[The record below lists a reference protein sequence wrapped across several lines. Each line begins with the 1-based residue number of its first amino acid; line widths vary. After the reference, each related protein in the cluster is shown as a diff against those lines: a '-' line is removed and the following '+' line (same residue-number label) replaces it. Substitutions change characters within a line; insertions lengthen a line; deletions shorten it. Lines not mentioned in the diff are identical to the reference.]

1 LTRRRYWLGALALLV
16 LAGVVSWHIRILPFL
31 WHRAIMLTRA
41 DEKASAIWLPDYRM
55 DVDGVKIEGLTENL
69 SGLTYN
75 AVTGTLFTV
84 VNDPPKAAEIST
96 DGQLLRIL
104 PITGGQDPEGITHV
118 EDDLFVIADE
128 GTHKLSWVR
137 IGPETTTLELD
148 GAPYLSLELDMQDN
162 LGIEGVSWDARKGQL
177 LVVQEML
184 PLRVLIL
191 SGLREMLDGGPLAI
205 DIREWK
211 ASNAS
216 TLFMRDLSSLT
227 LHEGTGNILLLS
239 HMSRMIV
246 EYAPD
251 GRPVS
256 VMGLSGV
263 PQAEG
268 VAMGAEGQ
276 IFVISEPNL
285 FYRFVRTT
293 PAHWLADTDPASAA
307 P

>member
-1 LTRRRYWLGALALLV
+1 MTRRRFWLGALVLLV
-16 LAGVVSWHIRILPFL
+16 LAGAVSWHIRILPFL

-55 DVDGVKIEGLTENL
+55 DLDGVKIEGLTENL
-69 SGLTYN
+69 SGLTFN

-128 GTHKLSWVR
+128 ATHKLSWVR
-137 IGPETTTLELD
+137 IGTETTALELD

-256 VMGLSGV
+256 VMALSGV

-268 VAMGAEGQ
+268 VAMGAQGE

-285 FYRFVRTT
+285 FYRFVRQS
-293 PAHWLADTDPASAA
+293 PPHWLAQAG
-307 P
+307 

>member
-1 LTRRRYWLGALALLV
+1 M

-31 WHRAIMLTRA
+31 WHRAIMLTRE

-55 DVDGVKIEGLTENL
+55 DLDGVTIEGLTENL

-84 VNDPPKAAEIST
+84 ANDPPKAAEIST
-96 DGQLLRIL
+96 DGQLLRII
-104 PITGGQDPEGITHV
+104 PITGGRDPEGITHV

-128 GTHKLSWVR
+128 GTHTLSWVR
-137 IGPETTTLELD
+137 IGPATTTLELD

-239 HMSRMIV
+239 HMSRMVV

-256 VMGLSGV
+256 VMALSGV

-268 VAMGAEGQ
+268 VAMGAQGE

-293 PAHWLADTDPASAA
+293 PAHWLADADPA
-307 P
+307 PVRP

>member
-1 LTRRRYWLGALALLV
+1 
-16 LAGVVSWHIRILPFL
+16 
-31 WHRAIMLTRA
+31 MLTRESER
-41 DEKASAIWLPDYRM
+41 DSAIWLPDYRA
-55 DVDGVKIEGLTENL
+55 DLSGQVVEGLDENL
-69 SGLTYN
+69 SGLTYS
-75 AVTGTLFTV
+75 AATGTLFTV
-84 VNDPPKAAEIST
+84 INDPPQAAEITT
-96 DGQLLRIL
+96 DGRLLRTL
-104 PITGGQDPEGITHV
+104 PIQGGDDPEGITHV
-118 EDDLFVIADE
+118 EGELFVIADE
-128 GTHKLSWVR
+128 GTHRLSWVR
-137 IGPETTTLELD
+137 IGPDTDMLD
-148 GAPYLSLELDMQDN
+148 LSDAPYLSLELDMADN
-162 LGIEGVSWDARKGQL
+162 LGIEGVSWDARTGRL
-177 LVVQEML
+177 LLVQEML

-191 SGLREMLDGGPLAI
+191 SGLREMLAGGPLAI

-256 VMGLSGV
+256 VMALPDV

-268 VAMGAEGQ
+268 IAVGAEGE

-285 FYRFVRTT
+285 FYRFTRQT
-293 PAHWLADTDPASAA
+293 PPHWLAPKD
-307 P
+307 